1 MPNDTKP
8 KQPPARDDET
18 LHEDEPIPSASDDE
32 VLDETVRM
40 AREGRRQLESDPKEP
55 KPASE

>member
-8 KQPPARDDET
+8 NQPVPDDGT
-18 LHEDEPIPSASDDE
+18 LREDEPIPSASDDK

-40 AREGRRQLESDPKEP
+40 AREGRQQLDSDPKER